1 MRRRRALTSL
11 TALAFLLVS
20 CNGGPGGGMLSRA
33 PEQSS
38 TVEGGPFCGPL
49 QELNQGKLDLIR
61 RATSNLEIDKT
72 ADRIRRLQEQVVSE
86 APAEVREE
94 VRFTAEVYGEY
105 LDVLQ
110 EEGYGRA
117 PFEKITSD
125 EFNAAELA
133 LVSYCFQNP
142 TS

>member
-1 MRRRRALTSL
+1 MRRRRVLTSL

-20 CNGGPGGGMLSRA
+20 CNGGPGGGILSRA

-49 QELNQGKLDLIR
+49 QELNQAKLDLIR
-61 RATSNLEIDKT
+61 RATSNLEIDNT

>member
-1 MRRRRALTSL
+1 MRRRRVLTSL
-11 TALAFLLVS
+11 IALAFVLAS
-20 CNGGPGGGMLSRA
+20 CNGGAGGMLSRA
-33 PEQSS
+33 PEKTS
-38 TVEGGPFCGPL
+38 TIEGGPFCGPL
-49 QELNQGKLDLIR
+49 EDLNRAKLDLIR
-61 RATSNLEIDKT
+61 RATSNLEIDDT
-72 ADRIRRLQEQVVSE
+72 ADRIRGLQEQVVTE

-94 VRFTAEVYGEY
+94 ARFTTEVYGEY

-110 EEGYGRA
+110 NEGYGKA

>member
-1 MRRRRALTSL
+1 MRRRRVLTSL
-11 TALAFLLVS
+11 TALAFVLAS
-20 CNGGPGGGMLSRA
+20 CNGGAGGMLSRA
-33 PEQSS
+33 PEKTS
-38 TVEGGPFCGPL
+38 TIEGGPFCGPL
-49 QELNQGKLDLIR
+49 QDLNRAKLDLIR
-61 RATSNLEIDKT
+61 RATSNLDIDDT
-72 ADRIRRLQEQVVSE
+72 ADRIRGLQEQVVTE
-86 APAEVREE
+86 APAEVREQA
-94 VRFTAEVYGEY
+94 RFTTEVYGEY

-110 EEGYGRA
+110 NEGYGKA

>member
-1 MRRRRALTSL
+1 MRRRRVLTSL
-11 TALAFLLVS
+11 TALAFVLAS
-20 CNGGPGGGMLSRA
+20 CNGGAGGVLSRA
-33 PEQSS
+33 PEKTS
-38 TVEGGPFCGPL
+38 TIEGGPFCGPL
-49 QELNQGKLDLIR
+49 QDLNRAKLDLIR
-61 RATSNLEIDKT
+61 RATSNLEIDDT
-72 ADRIRRLQEQVVSE
+72 AERIRRLQEQVVTE
-86 APAEVREE
+86 APAEVREQA
-94 VRFTAEVYGEY
+94 RFTTEVYREY

-110 EEGYGRA
+110 NEGYGKA

>member
-1 MRRRRALTSL
+1 MRRRRALSSL
-11 TALAFLLVS
+11 TALAFLLAS

-49 QELNQGKLDLIR
+49 QELNQAKLDLIR
-61 RATSNLEIDKT
+61 RATSNLEIANT

-86 APAEVREE
+86 APAEVLEE